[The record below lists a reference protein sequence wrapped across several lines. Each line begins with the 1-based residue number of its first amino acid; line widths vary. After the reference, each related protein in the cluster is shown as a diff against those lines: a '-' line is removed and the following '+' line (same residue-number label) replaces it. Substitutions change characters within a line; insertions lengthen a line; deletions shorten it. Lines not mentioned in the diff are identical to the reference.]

1 MPKFNN
7 SNATFWVIF
16 KHCVPCCTLPTKLHK
31 INYTIDSESID
42 PDPLSGHVSKNRVNK
57 VLKSHSKQ
65 QMHTRMQNG
74 ICWCSSSASSK
85 PGQRAGCTICNSLQS
100 PFVGRFVVKEKKVI
114 DFLVFS
120 SVVGCIARRI
130 RFQVQCPLKLSFFL
144 VFENYPKMSHFHA
157 KNHIHSICIL

>member
-1 MPKFNN
+1 MYLAVTQIKIIDNLTYCN
-7 SNATFWVIF
+7 YEKYLHRIQSKSDF
-16 KHCVPCCTLPTKLHK
+16 KNFAIYAFFFLFFFFFAFDWIYCLVMQKCKSLPCCTLPTKLHK

-85 PGQRAGCTICNSLQS
+85 PGQRAGCTICNSL
-100 PFVGRFVVKEKKVI
+100 
-114 DFLVFS
+114 
-120 SVVGCIARRI
+120 
-130 RFQVQCPLKLSFFL
+130 
-144 VFENYPKMSHFHA
+144 
-157 KNHIHSICIL
+157 